1 MEVIYVSISSLRPY
15 KFSFFSYSF
24 SCSLFS
30 FPFLEVIFT
39 INQVARAHLISARE
53 LTAADNFIE
62 AENEYRKSITLDS
75 DDAEVIIEFATF
87 LLIKIDKTWR
97 EDSCEI
103 FRLASYGE
111 ARCLFEVAFRDDIS
125 NRTRFSGAEAYEGL
139 GNIACKED
147 LHKAITFYK
156 EALKSD
162 PDHVANVDLL
172 MLRKCRPWLFL
183 PNDDDFDGDTE
194 TPLFDEDV
202 EFDLLLEEHRRAYC

>member
-1 MEVIYVSISSLRPY
+1 
-15 KFSFFSYSF
+15 
-24 SCSLFS
+24 
-30 FPFLEVIFT
+30 
-39 INQVARAHLISARE
+39 LISARE
-53 LTAADNFIE
+53 LTAAKNFIE

-75 DDAEVIIEFATF
+75 DDAEVIVEFANF
-87 LLIKIDKTWR
+87 LTIKINKTWIGIR
-97 EDSCEI
+97 RKDRCEI

-111 ARCLFEVAFRDDIS
+111 ARCLFEAALRDDMS
-125 NRTRFSGAEAYEGL
+125 NRTRYSDADAYDGL

-147 LHKAITFYK
+147 LRKAITFYK

-194 TPLFDEDV
+194 TPLFDEKV
-202 EFDLLLEEHRRAYC
+202 EFDLLIEEYEKHTQNLESTR